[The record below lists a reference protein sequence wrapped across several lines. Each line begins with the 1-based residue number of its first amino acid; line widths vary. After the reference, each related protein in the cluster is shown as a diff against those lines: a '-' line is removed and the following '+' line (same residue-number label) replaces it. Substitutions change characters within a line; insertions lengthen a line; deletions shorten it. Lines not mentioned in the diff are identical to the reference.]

1 MRETT
6 LARPSR
12 LADPA
17 PGVQAWRCELRRDE
31 ADAAALTTL
40 LAPAELARAARY
52 GRADLRL
59 RYIIGRATLRTI
71 LGGCLDV
78 APQEVAIVRGR
89 RGRPELAAHHA
100 TDLDFNVSHTR
111 ATALFAITHA
121 QRIGVDIEH
130 AERALNVAGVA
141 RKFMTPQEQATLH
154 ALDDD
159 TRRRHLLL
167 LWTCKEAMSKATGDA
182 LAAPFRDLDVRATGQ
197 RELVAG
203 PPPYEPAHWQLH
215 AVDVGDGFLA
225 TVALWA
231 PPPGAPSLR
240 QASPGTVGSTT
251 VS

>member
-1 MRETT
+1 MREAT
-6 LARPSR
+6 LARPLR
-12 LADPA
+12 LVDPV
-17 PGVQAWRCELRRDE
+17 PGVQVWRCDLRRDE
-31 ADAAALTTL
+31 ADAGALAAL
-40 LAPAELARAARY
+40 LAPAEIARAERY

-59 RYIIGRATLRTI
+59 RYVIGRATLRAI
-71 LGGCLDV
+71 LGGCLGI
-78 APQEVAIVRGR
+78 APQEVTIVRGR
-89 RGRPELAAHHA
+89 RGRPELADHHPA
-100 TDLDFNVSHTR
+100 DLDFNVSHTR

-121 QRIGVDIEH
+121 KRIGVDIEH
-130 AERALNVAGVA
+130 AGRTLNVAGIA

-182 LAAPFRDLDVRATGQ
+182 LAAPFRDLDVRATEQ

-203 PPPYEPAHWQLH
+203 PPPYVPAHWRLH
-215 AVDVGDGFLA
+215 AVDVGERFLA

-231 PPPGAPSLR
+231 PPPDEPLR
-240 QASPGTVGSTT
+240 PRAAQVTTGSTP